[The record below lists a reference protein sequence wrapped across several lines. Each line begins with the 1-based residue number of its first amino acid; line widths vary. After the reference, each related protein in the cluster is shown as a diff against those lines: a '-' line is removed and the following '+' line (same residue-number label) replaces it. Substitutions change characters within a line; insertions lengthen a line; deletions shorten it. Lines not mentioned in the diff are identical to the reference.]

1 MFERVLNTPLKL
13 ITQFSL
19 SLVSHQVL
27 QISLLFKVS
36 LNLIQISLTT
46 CFENLSR
53 MLHPRWLHVRL
64 KLYRISHDFSIILK
78 YEKMGVGGCLPDEDP
93 EKSKHRKTETEFYQT
108 KKIGRK
114 YTLI

>member
-1 MFERVLNTPLKL
+1 
-13 ITQFSL
+13 
-19 SLVSHQVL
+19 
-27 QISLLFKVS
+27 
-36 LNLIQISLTT
+36 
-46 CFENLSR
+46 

-78 YEKMGVGGCLPDEDP
+78 YEKIGSEDVCPDEDS
-93 EKSKHRKTETEFYQT
+93 EKLKHRKTETEFYQT